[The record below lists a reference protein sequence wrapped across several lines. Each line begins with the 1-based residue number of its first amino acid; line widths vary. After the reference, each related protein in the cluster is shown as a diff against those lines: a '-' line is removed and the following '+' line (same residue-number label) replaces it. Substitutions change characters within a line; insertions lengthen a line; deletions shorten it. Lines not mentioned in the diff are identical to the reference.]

1 MENTTL
7 AEHLK
12 RQQME
17 QEPRSTTKTSDTL
30 ILIYLIYASA
40 AFLINFILNLL
51 PEASTQCLSQGL
63 YVIGGM
69 TPILLALAIKN
80 KTGKIIGIVL
90 SSVLT
95 TYHLYIF
102 AASYFSPPEIYFQF

>member
-1 MENTTL
+1 
-7 AEHLK
+7 
-12 RQQME
+12 ME

-40 AFLINFILNLL
+40 TFLINFILYRL
-51 PEASTQCLSQGL
+51 PESWMASTKYLSIGL
-63 YVIGGM
+63 SVIGGM

-90 SSVLT
+90 SSVFAVFN
-95 TYHLYIF
+95 LYSTADWLF
-102 AASYFSPPEIYFQF
+102 F

>member
-1 MENTTL
+1 MN
-7 AEHLK
+7 
-12 RQQME
+12 
-17 QEPRSTTKTSDTL
+17 QELRSKTKTSDTL
-30 ILIYLIYASA
+30 ILICLIYSFA

-51 PEASTQCLSQGL
+51 PESWMASTQYLSQGL